1 MNKISNLLSYA
12 TISNHDNSE
21 KKKSHPGNQTSNSD
35 SCIEISVIQNEESQI
50 RNERN
55 ESDMIGIEKNK
66 SFQVVNI
73 SDVNK
78 EDGWYLHYKNGN
90 NEFYY
95 YYENGVRIKKMERLS
110 TGEWKEYSLL
120 DNNIYEIGCS
130 FYNKKKYGYW
140 LKYENGILKE
150 ENEYFNGKQKGVHKE
165 FSGNEMKE
173 YDLDGNLLYCGN
185 YLIIKGRHSVRHGKG
200 CKYRDGMIVYEG
212 DWKYNYSDE
221 ISSEGLLL
229 ISEVATALG
238 ILFFGNLTSV
248 CLIGSSGQSIYLSTF
263 TVGFFLLFRSF
274 VDQFQGECSLVFSF
288 ILVILYG
295 YYTLIILIIGLV
307 RYPLWYRSV
316 LIAVPSIIIVIIL
329 AIYGVVPICYISS
342 WREKKKKGK
351 NMFMVL
357 SEHKGYMLII
367 SDLIIGCI
375 SLVQCFSC
383 FLFYRSDIDSFDYH
397 WISLFMVFNSIM
409 FFVISFLHSLSDSYF
424 NYGISIGIAWGI
436 IACVISLLIAFL
448 TRDVYDIPI
457 SVNLSIHGLYSL
469 MITISSLLLKCLRG
483 KEN

>member
-73 SDVNK
+73 SDMNK

-110 TGEWKEYSLL
+110 TGEWKEYNLL

-221 ISSEGLLL
+221 ISSVGLVL

-238 ILFFGNLTSV
+238 ILFFGNLTSA
-248 CLIGSSGQSIYLSTF
+248 CLSNYPGQDIYMATCVIGIYYL
-263 TVGFFLLFRSF
+263 VRSF
-274 VDQFQGECSLVFSF
+274 FDQFQGEWSISCSGILLIYYIVLTFVFLGLALTENPLEFRYPFFGIISLIIF
-288 ILVILYG
+288 IVLIVYSCISVCIVG
-295 YYTLIILIIGLV
+295 YYK
-307 RYPLWYRSV
+307 
-316 LIAVPSIIIVIIL
+316 
-329 AIYGVVPICYISS
+329 
-342 WREKKKKGK
+342 EKKKGK

-367 SDLIIGCI
+367 IDLIIGCFPI
-375 SLVQCFSC
+375 ILSSICFID
-383 FLFYRSDIDSFDYH
+383 YRSKDDSFDYH

-409 FFVISFLHSLSDSYF
+409 YFVISLLHSLSDSYF

-457 SVNLSIHGLYSL
+457 SVNLTIQGWSSL